1 MKVNRRDCLRLGA
14 LAGAACGGAALLSG
28 CHALRRYTGPEL
40 PSSVALPTGD
50 AGTRHAVSLLNR
62 AAFGPTPGEVEKVA
76 ALGAERWV
84 DEQLNPDDDEDTFLT
99 LRLRGLEV
107 FQVHAGER
115 GDLADHEILRQL
127 QQAALLRAI
136 YSRHQLRERMVEFW
150 SNHFNIYARKGF
162 GLYFKP
168 TDEQDVIRKHALG
181 RFPDLVRAS
190 AHSPAMLAYLDNQVN
205 SKRDPTTGAGANENY
220 ARELMELHT
229 LGVHGGYTQKDVQE
243 VARCLTGWTIEN
255 RFLRARGAFRFDPDL
270 HDDGPKTV
278 LGVPIPPG
286 GGKKDG
292 DRVLEIVSKHPST
305 ARFISSRICRYFLGE
320 AADTWTEK
328 LADIYRKTDGDIKAM
343 LRPLLLSDELRSGPP
358 ILKRP
363 FDFVVSAL
371 RATAADT
378 NASTPLQE
386 HLARMG
392 QPLYQWP
399 MPDGYPDKTSAW
411 LGSVLARWNFAFALL
426 SGSIAGTRVD
436 LPALVRA
443 VQTDTR
449 HPTPDT
455 RAKADA
461 LIGLILSQP
470 ADSKAVR
477 PLREKIHAHLVS
489 APRSDRNVEPLL
501 NETAALLIASPPFQW
516 R

>member
-1 MKVNRRDCLRLGA
+1 MKVDRRDCLRLGA
-14 LAGAACGGAALLSG
+14 LAGAGALLSG
-28 CHALRRYTGPEL
+28 CDALRRYTGPAI
-40 PSSVALPTGD
+40 PPSVALPTGE
-50 AGTRHAVSLLNR
+50 AEPTVRLLNR

-84 DEQLNPDDDEDTFLT
+84 DEQLNPDDAEETFLT

-127 QQAALLRAI
+127 QQAALLRAV
-136 YSRHQLRERMVEFW
+136 YSRHQLRERMAEFW

-168 TDEQDVIRKHALG
+168 TDELDVIRRHALG
-181 RFPDLVRAS
+181 KFPDLVRAS

-205 SKRDPTTGAGANENY
+205 SKRDPRTGAGANENY

-255 RFLRARGAFRFDPDL
+255 RFLRARGTFRFDPDV
-270 HDDGPKTV
+270 HDNGPKTV

-286 GGKKDG
+286 GGKRDG
-292 DRVLEIVSKHPST
+292 DRVLEIVSHHPST
-305 ARFISSRICRYFLGE
+305 ARFISSKICRHFLGE
-320 AADTWTEK
+320 AADTWTDR
-328 LADIYRKTDGDIKAM
+328 LADIYRKTGGDIKAM

-426 SGSIAGTRVD
+426 SGGVEGTRVD
-436 LPALVRA
+436 LPTLV
-443 VQTDTR
+443 
-449 HPTPDT
+449 
-455 RAKADA
+455 KAAGASGTEESADV
-461 LIGLILSQP
+461 LLGLILSQP

-477 PLREKIHAHLVS
+477 PLRERIRAHLAS
-489 APRSDRNVEPLL
+489 APRSDGSAEPLL
-501 NETAALLIASPPFQW
+501 NETAALLLASPQFQW